1 MQETLYADTIN
12 KLKARGV
19 RLTPQRLAIVR
30 LLIDSTAH
38 PTAEVIHQALMPEFP
53 RMSVATVYNNL
64 RLLVDLGL
72 VEEMDVSDTAT
83 HFDFP
88 RVAHAHAICTNCGRI
103 VDFFLDEKM
112 DLDRLAAEETGFI
125 VSGNHLEVYGLCPQC
140 QMLQTPAVTK
150 GDE

>member
-1 MQETLYADTIN
+1 MHERLYADTIN
-12 KLKARGV
+12 KLKANGV

-30 LLIDSTAH
+30 LLIDSEEH
-38 PTAEVIHQALMPEFP
+38 PTAEAIHQALMNDFP
-53 RMSVATVYNNL
+53 RMSVATIYNNL

-112 DLDRLAAEETGFI
+112 DLNQLAAEETGFV
-125 VSGNHLEVYGLCPQC
+125 VSSNHLEVYGLCPQC
-140 QMLQTPAVTK
+140 QMLKTATVTSE
-150 GDE
+150 DH